1 MAAPRARRMNIPL
14 RRVAC
19 ACAVLCFVV
28 LAHLSHLQAFRA
40 DTLREDARNPRHP
53 YPPMRIGAP

>member
-1 MAAPRARRMNIPL
+1 MNIPL